1 MTSPAD
7 ASVVVCTNIGG
18 IARTIRMALRGMG
31 VRNVVLAS
39 DTTQLLEGFTVA
51 EPHCVIVYVDSEDP
65 ADDGLST
72 LNFIRRSDDSPH
84 PRIPVIAV
92 SPRRDLPTINAVIN
106 SGAHEY
112 VLFPASGD
120 VLLKKITAARTT
132 TRPWIERAD
141 YFGPERRVDRDTQP
155 AVERR
160 SDEESAVAAEVGQ
173 KAAS

>member
-7 ASVVVCTNIGG
+7 TSVVVCTNIGG
-18 IARTIRMALRGMG
+18 IARTLRMALRGMN

-39 DTTQLLEGFTVA
+39 DITQLLDGFAVA

-65 ADDGLST
+65 ADDGLTT

-92 SPRRDLPTINAVIN
+92 SPRRDIPTINAVIN

-112 VLFPASGD
+112 VLFPASGE
-120 VLLKKITAARTT
+120 VLLRKITAARTT
-132 TRPWIERAD
+132 TRPWIERPD
-141 YFGPERRVDRDTQP
+141 YVGPERRIDRETQP
-155 AVERR
+155 AAERR
-160 SDEESAVAAEVGQ
+160 FEEAAEASE
-173 KAAS
+173 KATG

>member
-1 MTSPAD
+1 MIDPTD

-18 IARTIRMALRGMG
+18 IARTLRMALRGMG

-39 DTTQLLEGFTVA
+39 NVNQLLECFTVA
-51 EPHCVIVYVDSEDP
+51 EPHCVMVYVDSDDP
-65 ADDGLST
+65 ADDGLTT

-92 SPRRDLPTINAVIN
+92 SPRRDIPTINAVIN
-106 SGAHEY
+106 GGAHEY

-132 TRPWIERAD
+132 TRQWIERPD
-141 YFGPERRVDRDTQP
+141 YFGPERRIDRETQP
-155 AVERR
+155 AAER
-160 SDEESAVAAEVGQ
+160 VAAETAAALAEVGE
-173 KAAS
+173 KAAG

>member
-1 MTSPAD
+1 MISPTD
-7 ASVVVCTNIGG
+7 ASVVVCTKIGG
-18 IARTIRMALRGMG
+18 IARTLRMALRGMG

-39 DTTQLLEGFTVA
+39 NITQLLEGFTVA

-65 ADDGLST
+65 ADDGLAT

-106 SGAHEY
+106 GGAHEY

-132 TRPWIERAD
+132 TRPWIERPD
-141 YFGPERRVDRDTQP
+141 YFGPERRIDRETQP
-155 AVERR
+155 ATERR
-160 SDEESAVAAEVGQ
+160 AEEANAAEVGE
-173 KAAS
+173 KAAG

>member
-65 ADDGLST
+65 ADDGPST
-72 LNFIRRSDDSPH
+72 LNFIL
-84 PRIPVIAV
+84 AACK
-92 SPRRDLPTINAVIN
+92 NAVR
-106 SGAHEY
+106 
-112 VLFPASGD
+112 AS
-120 VLLKKITAARTT
+120 VLL
-132 TRPWIERAD
+132 PV
-141 YFGPERRVDRDTQP
+141 F
-155 AVERR
+155 
-160 SDEESAVAAEVGQ
+160 S
-173 KAAS
+173 